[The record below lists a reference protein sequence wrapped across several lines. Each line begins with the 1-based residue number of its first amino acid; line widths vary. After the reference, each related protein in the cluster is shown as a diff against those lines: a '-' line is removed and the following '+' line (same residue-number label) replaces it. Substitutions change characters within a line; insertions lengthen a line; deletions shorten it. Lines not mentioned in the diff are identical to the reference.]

1 MLTVVAVHD
10 DGDWSTCDC
19 ACVDSTH
26 DDYQHFRMA
35 TKHGDE
41 KVGQGLMLNYDN
53 QRNDFVN
60 SSRDV
65 DGRENKVDTI
75 LSSRGIEAYLHS
87 A

>member
-1 MLTVVAVHD
+1 
-10 DGDWSTCDC
+10 
-19 ACVDSTH
+19 
-26 DDYQHFRMA
+26 MA